1 MQQKG
6 YGKLARLVT
15 CLIIAIGIP
24 LLAGAQLPSEITI
37 AIVADIDGRS
47 QLVLHG
53 NTAQWHHFDFAAPG
67 RQEGT
72 NFPTTINNIDWHP
85 IWPDIPDAE
94 NRFCGCLSDVLS
106 GVTPTLPTQPTDVSL
121 QILSVVRDDPQ
132 YPAGTVAIVQFPTLN
147 NNFTTIVEF
156 DDNGPPGSAFY
167 DVRVRFTAPSL
178 ISNGSFEQGTNPGPE
193 FITLPAGSTAMTNWV
208 VTSGTVDYIGP
219 YWTAAAGQRSVDL
232 NGNDPGAI
240 SQAFKTKPGTTY
252 AVRFAMAGNPDGPPT
267 TKRLHV
273 SAAGETA
280 ELTFNAEGRS
290 LQEMGYEKR
299 TFLFTATSPQTTLAF
314 TTLNPGPYG
323 PAIDDVTVNE
333 TALGNVDN
341 LVHFTPD
348 SRSYHTTTDA
358 TGCPSGFIGKF
369 SFTATLGAKP
379 TSPPL
384 SSLVV
389 KVAQLSNSNL
399 LQNADGG
406 PSGVGGLLTIPGA
419 LSSSYQD
426 GVLTEGEKIQHIP
439 FTICLMSKASFSFF
453 VDVVAMTGK

>member
-24 LLAGAQLPSEITI
+24 LLAGAQPPSEITI

-53 NTAQWHHFDFAAPG
+53 NTVQWHHFDFAAPG

-94 NRFCGCLSDVLS
+94 NRFCGCFSDVFS

-121 QILSVVRDDPQ
+121 QILRVVRDDPQ

-156 DDNGPPGSAFY
+156 DDNGPPGSAIY
-167 DVRVRFTAPSL
+167 DVRLRFTAPSP
-178 ISNGSFEQGTNPGPE
+178 ISNGSFEQGTNPGPS

-208 VTSGTVDYIGP
+208 VTSGTVEYIGP

-240 SQAFKTKPGTTY
+240 SQVFKTHPGTTY
-252 AVRFAMAGNPDGPPT
+252 VVHFSMAGNPDGPPT
-267 TKRLHV
+267 TKRLLV
-273 SAAGETA
+273 SADDETA

-290 LQEMGYEKR
+290 REDMGYEKR
-299 TFLFTATSPQTTLAF
+299 TVLFTATKAQTTLAF
-314 TTLNPGPYG
+314 TSMTPGPFG
-323 PAIDDVTVNE
+323 PSIDDITVNE
-333 TALGNVDN
+333 TTLGNVDN
-341 LVHFTPD
+341 QVRFTPE
-348 SRSYHTTTDA
+348 SGSYHTTADV
-358 TGCPSGFIGKF
+358 TGCPSGFVGKF
-369 SFTATLGAKP
+369 LFTATLAAKP
-379 TSPPL
+379 TGPPL
-384 SSLVV
+384 SDLVV
-389 KVAQLSNSNL
+389 KVAQLSNGNL

-406 PSGVGGLLTIPGA
+406 PSGVGGLLTISRDLGP
-419 LSSSYQD
+419 SYSD
-426 GVLTEGEKIQHIP
+426 GILTHGENIQHIP
-439 FTICLMSKASFSFF
+439 FAICLTNKTPFAFF
-453 VDVVAMTGK
+453 VDVLGEIKQ